1 MEWCLQ
7 VLKELYMQKTPQ
19 NQKPISQLTNQ
30 PNKQKSK
37 QQQQKTLQERRK
49 TKDIFRQVKTE
60 WFFDSR
66 WTLKKVTKSV
76 PQAEEK
82 F

>member
-60 WFFDSR
+60 
-66 WTLKKVTKSV
+66 
-76 PQAEEK
+76 
-82 F
+82 